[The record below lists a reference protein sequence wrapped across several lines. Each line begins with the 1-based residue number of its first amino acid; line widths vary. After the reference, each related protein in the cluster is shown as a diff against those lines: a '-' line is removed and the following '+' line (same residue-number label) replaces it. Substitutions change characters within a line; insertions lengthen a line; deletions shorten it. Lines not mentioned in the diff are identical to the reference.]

1 MTPQVL
7 LILILVIALAAS
19 FPMFYRTYLWNKFLK
34 HLKNNNSEQ
43 ALKILNSTQYKV
55 AFGKDSQNWNL
66 LRFYIS
72 RNDTKNAKALTSEL
86 LGSSISKQQAYRI
99 FSNAYFYFL
108 SNEDK
113 EMSAKLLTRLED
125 ILEDGQKEQFNML
138 YRVLIEKKSEDIE
151 RVNELLAN
159 MEKEKESASKKSQ
172 VGLLQYL
179 LGVQYY
185 YQNNKKEAEKWLKK
199 AKTNVKGSPLEKHI
213 KKLIH

>member
-43 ALKILNSTQYKV
+43 ALKILNSTQYKI

-72 RNDTKNAKALTSEL
+72 RNDTKNVKALTSEL

>member
-72 RNDTKNAKALTSEL
+72 RNDTKNVKALTSEL

-125 ILEDGQKEQFNML
+125 ILEDSQKEQFNML

-159 MEKEKESASKKSQ
+159 MEKEKDSASKKSQ

-185 YQNNKKEAEKWLKK
+185 YQDNKKEAEKWLKK